1 MTKISTLDNGLRV
14 VTQNM
19 PGLETIAMGVWNNV
33 GGRDEQENVNGVAH
47 FLEHMAF
54 KGTKTKTSKQI
65 AEAIENVGGDI
76 NAYTSTETT
85 AYHVRL
91 IAEDLQVGVDILTDI
106 LQNSIFSKEELEVE
120 RGVILQEI
128 GRTMDSPDSKLFDK
142 FQETAFPDQP
152 IGRSLLGPKNIIKN
166 ISRDEIKNFMTSN
179 YNPKKMIVSAA
190 GKINHEEFVDRIIK
204 SCTNLPK
211 GTVEN
216 RFKSNYKGGEY
227 REEKDLEQIHLIAS
241 FEGTDFY
248 HEDYY
253 SLLVYNSILGEGM
266 SSKLFQE
273 IREKRG
279 LVYTIS
285 SFMFPFTDTGLF
297 GVYCGTGENQIKE
310 LLPVL
315 CDQLNDS
322 PNSISLEEI
331 NKGKAQLKAGLLMSR
346 ERAANRCRK
355 AAYQLLY
362 HNRIIESDEIIKKI
376 DNVTKE
382 TIQRIAKKT
391 LSTNMTVS
399 SIGPI
404 GKLETIEKIQ
414 SRLNY

>member
-1 MTKISTLDNGLRV
+1 MTKITTLDSGLRI

-19 PGLETIAMGVWNNV
+19 PGLETIAMGIWNNV
-33 GGRDEQENVNGVAH
+33 GGRDELASVNGVAH

-91 IAEDLQVGVDILTDI
+91 IAEDLQVGIDILTDI
-106 LQNSIFSKEELEVE
+106 LQNSTFAKEELEVE

-128 GRTMDSPDSKLFDK
+128 GRTLDSPDSKLFDQ

-152 IGRSLLGPKNIIKN
+152 IGRSLLGPKHIIKN
-166 ISRDEIKNFMTSN
+166 ISRDQIKNFMESN
-179 YNPKKMIVSAA
+179 YNPKKMVVSAA
-190 GKINHEEFVDRIIK
+190 GKIDHDEFVDRIIK
-204 SCTNLPK
+204 SCNNLPK
-211 GTVEN
+211 GLTDN
-216 RFKSNYKGGEY
+216 RIAAVYKGGEY
-227 REEKDLEQIHLIAS
+227 REEKDLEQIHLITC
-241 FEGTDFY
+241 FEGIDF
-248 HEDYY
+248 HHKDYY

-285 SFMFPFTDTGLF
+285 SFAFPFSDTGLF
-297 GVYCGTGENQIKE
+297 GIYCGTGENQINE
-310 LLPVL
+310 LVPIL
-315 CDQLNDS
+315 CDELNKS
-322 PNSISLEEI
+322 PKSISAEEI
-331 NKGKAQLKAGLLMSR
+331 NKGKAQLKAGLLMAR
-346 ERAANRCRK
+346 ERANSRCRT
-355 AAYQLLY
+355 AANQLLY
-362 HNRIIESDEIIKKI
+362 YNKVIEPEEITNKI
-376 DNVTKE
+376 NSVTKE
-382 TIQRIAKKT
+382 TVERIAKNT
-391 LSTNMTVS
+391 LNKPMTIA

-404 GKLETIEKIQ
+404 KKLEMLDKIQ
-414 SRLNY
+414 ARLN

>member
-1 MTKISTLDNGLRV
+1 MTKISTLDSGLRI

-19 PGLETIAMGVWNNV
+19 LGLETIAMGIWNNV
-33 GGRDEQENVNGVAH
+33 GGRDELENVNGIAH

-54 KGTKTKTSKQI
+54 KGTTTKTSKQI

-106 LQNSIFSKEELEVE
+106 LQNSTFAKEELEVE

-128 GRTMDSPDSKLFDK
+128 GRTLDSPDSKLFDQ
-142 FQETAFPDQP
+142 FQETAFPNQP

-166 ISRDEIKNFMTSN
+166 ISRDQIKDFMDSN

-190 GKINHEEFVDRIIK
+190 GKIDHNEFVDKISK
-204 SCTNLPK
+204 SCINLPK
-211 GTVEN
+211 GTTDN
-216 RFKSNYKGGEY
+216 RVVASYKGGEY
-227 REEKDLEQIHLIAS
+227 REEKDLEQIHLIAC
-241 FEGTDFY
+241 FEGIDFH

-279 LVYTIS
+279 LVYSIS
-285 SFMFPFTDTGLF
+285 SFAFPFTDTGVF
-297 GVYCGTGENQIKE
+297 GVYCGTGENQIQE
-310 LLPVL
+310 LIPAL
-315 CDQLNDS
+315 CEELNNS
-322 PNSISLEEI
+322 PNSILEEEI

-346 ERAANRCRK
+346 ERANNRCRK

-376 DNVTKE
+376 DSVTKE
-382 TIQRIAKKT
+382 TIQRIAKNT
-391 LSTNMTVS
+391 INTAMTVA

-404 GKLETIEKIQ
+404 KKLEMLDKIQ
-414 SRLNY
+414 NRFN